1 MIGSVQIFLKKE
13 QLNSVVN
20 LLTDKLDL
28 FLDIEANKIKEESF
42 KNSLI
47 NSSQKY
53 NYVILQNL
61 CVHKF
66 FPVLLQKHK
75 LLDFLYFST
84 N

>member
-28 FLDIEANKIKEESF
+28 FLDIEANKTKEESF
-42 KNSLI
+42 KNSLT

-66 FPVLLQKHK
+66 FPVLLQKQK